1 MALGHFWALLEW
13 DTFTC
18 ALWGPGGPL
27 LAVGRPVAQPLA
39 VLEGGGGSVASPP
52 QTPPLF
58 VSTAPQQTFGIAVVL
73 KNQKKSSKMQK
84 CVWAYD
90 LPVFCPAE
98 AVEIVKIIKII
109 KFN

>member
-1 MALGHFWALLEW
+1 MTLERLERLGRSKVAR
-13 DTFTC
+13 
-18 ALWGPGGPL
+18 GPTDS
-27 LAVGRPVAQPLA
+27 Q
-39 VLEGGGGSVASPP
+39 
-52 QTPPLF
+52 
-58 VSTAPQQTFGIAVVL
+58 IL
-73 KNQKKSSKMQK
+73 KNEIFVKIKKMKNQQKSQKFPK